1 MRVTRKSSLAF
12 ALACAL
18 SLTQAG
24 DSFGSVTL
32 HRAPRLPARLSSAR
46 AQTSGQPARS
56 EQPDDFHAWLPIVH
70 TPPPPPP
77 IQVLISALHYYG
89 LSSSLD
95 EAIQLTNLTPYPVM
109 LDGQWSIRSGG
120 GVFTL
125 PALTMTAGARLWL
138 AHDPAAFQQSFGF
151 APDVVF
157 GNALSFANTGGEARL
172 ITQTARLIDT
182 ANHDGGPWPA
192 GSGGSG
198 ANCCY
203 RTMERIDAGLP
214 DTDANWATAIISV
227 PVAWDS
233 AGNPITGTPG
243 APNSVAV
250 TPTQSGL
257 RVVLNEVAWS
267 GTRANSSAEWIE
279 LRNNTPLTVSLA
291 GWQIR
296 AIGASTRTVA
306 LDGQIEPQGYFVIQ
320 RLAGTFS
327 AGATASLTATWS
339 LLNNGGERLEL
350 IDADSR
356 IIDAVVYGNGVAQGG
371 WSGPALQPY
380 TVSGIVP
387 ATAQVLMR
395 KLDARTGLPIPD
407 TDTAQDW
414 LSERSD
420 PLNGRR
426 PAYPGWDVESFVVP
440 ARAQTPITIAVTP
453 DAGFDILSR
462 TLASAARSID
472 IEVYT
477 FDHARLADLLALKVS
492 QGVTV
497 RVLLEGGPVGPFPA
511 QELWMCQRIH
521 TSNSGCWFMAP
532 DATLGYARYRYLHAK
547 FAIVDGRELIV
558 SSENFGVNGFPDD
571 DKADGTLGERGVL
584 AIVNAPALI
593 ARAQAIFD
601 ADLDTA
607 HADITRWCAT
617 CSPFGAP
624 PPGFTPVYTTG
635 GVSYTARFNAPLVL
649 HTPVSVE
656 MATSPENN
664 LRDGGIIAVLNSAAA
679 GDEILVEQMDEPYY
693 WGVTGS
699 NPLDDPNP
707 RLEAIIGAAQ
717 RGATVRVLLDRYYDV
732 ASDARSNDATTRYL
746 LNLARANGWDVQAVR
761 GDPTFH
767 GIHNKMILARVG
779 NRKLVHVGSW
789 NGTETSAKMNR
800 EMTLLIESAQV
811 YDYLRGVFWY
821 DFYISRPV
829 FAPLVMRD
837 YRPAVA
843 ITYPL
848 ISEVLFN
855 PSGADEAGR
864 EWIELYNP
872 TGAPISLNGYKIG
885 DAETPGRSY
894 NESMYQFPAGA
905 VLPARGAIV
914 VAGRADLY
922 FSRWGVKPAYEL
934 ADYDPAVPE
943 LLPYTAWSTG
953 TLSLG
958 NANDQVLLLGPTDD
972 VVDAVVWAD
981 PSLTTTVTI
990 SGVIPFTG
998 TLAADHTLQRWPA
1011 DRDTND
1017 CSVDFRDQALPSPGS
1032 VP

>member
-1 MRVTRKSSLAF
+1 MQSHSAATTQRAVSILLVMAF
-12 ALACAL
+12 LCAL
-18 SLTQAG
+18 S
-24 DSFGSVTL
+24 SVPA
-32 HRAPRLPARLSSAR
+32 HRAASSVPAQSPSPTQQAVSLHN
-46 AQTSGQPARS
+46 QQVNFTVY
-56 EQPDDFHAWLPIVH
+56 LPIAH

-89 LSSSLD
+89 LSGNLD
-95 EAIQLTNLTPYPVM
+95 EAIQLTNLTPYPVA
-109 LDGQWSIRSGG
+109 LDSQWSIRAGN

-125 PALTMTAGARLWL
+125 PALTMTAGARIWL
-138 AHDPAAFQQSFGF
+138 AHDPTAFQQSFGF

-172 ITQTARLIDT
+172 ITQTATLIDS
-182 ANHDGGPWPA
+182 ANGDGGPWPA

-214 DTDANWATAIISV
+214 DTDSNWASAVITLPI
-227 PVAWDS
+227 AWDS

-250 TPTQSGL
+250 APTASDL
-257 RVVLNEVAWS
+257 RVVINEVAWG
-267 GTRANSSAEWIE
+267 GTRANANAEWIE
-279 LRNNTPLTVSLA
+279 LRNNTPLSVSLA

-296 AIGASTRTVA
+296 AIGSSTRTVA
-306 LDGQIEPQGYFVIQ
+306 LSGEIGPQGYFVIQ
-320 RLAGTFS
+320 RAAGTFS
-327 AGATASLTATWS
+327 AGATANLTATWS
-339 LLNNGGERLEL
+339 VLNNGGERLEL

-356 IIDAVVYGNGVAQGG
+356 IMDAVVYGNGVAQGG

-395 KLDARTGLPIPD
+395 KLDPRTGLPIAD

-420 PLNGRR
+420 PVSGRR
-426 PAYPGWDVESFVVP
+426 AVYPGWDFESFVTTVS
-440 ARAQTPITIAVTP
+440 AYTPITVAVTP
-453 DAGFDILSR
+453 DAGFDVLSR

-472 IEVYT
+472 IAVYT

-521 TSNSGCWFMAP
+521 TASSGCWFMAP
-532 DATLGYARYRYLHAK
+532 DAALGYARYRYLHAK
-547 FAIVDGRELIV
+547 FAIVDGRQLIV
-558 SSENFGVNGFPDD
+558 SSENFGANGFPDD
-571 DKADGTLGERGVL
+571 DKADGTVGERGAL
-584 AIVNAPALI
+584 AIVSAPALV

-607 HADITRWCAT
+607 HGDITRWCPT
-617 CSPFGAP
+617 CSPFGPP

-635 GVSYTARFNAPLVL
+635 GISYTTRFPAPLVI
-649 HTPVSVE
+649 HQPVSVE
-656 MATSPENN
+656 LATAPESA
-664 LRDGGIIAVLNSAAA
+664 LSEAGIIGALNLAGA

-693 WGVTGS
+693 WGVSSS

-707 RLEAIIGAAQ
+707 RLQAILGAAQ
-717 RGATVRVLLDRYYDV
+717 RGATVRMLLDRYYDV
-732 ASDARSNDATTRYL
+732 SSDARSNDATTRYVRD
-746 LNLARANGWDVQAVR
+746 LARANGWDIQAIR

-767 GIHNKMILARVG
+767 GIHNKMILARIG
-779 NRKLVHVGSW
+779 NRKLVHIGSW

-800 EMTLLIESAQV
+800 EMVLLIESAQV

-829 FAPLVMRD
+829 FVPLALRD
-837 YRPAVA
+837 YRPPVP

-855 PSGADEAGR
+855 PSGSDEAGR
-864 EWIELYNP
+864 EWIEIYNP
-872 TGAPISLNGYKIG
+872 THAPISLNGYKIG

-894 NESMYQFPAGA
+894 NESMYQFPTNA

-914 VAGRADLY
+914 VAGRADL
-922 FSRWGVKPAYEL
+922 FFARWGVKPTYEL
-934 ADYDPAVPE
+934 ADYDPTVPE

-958 NANDQVLLLGPTDD
+958 NANDQAILLGPADT
-972 VVDAVVWAD
+972 VIDAVVWAD
-981 PSLTTTVTI
+981 PSLPDPVTI

-998 TLAADHTLQRWPA
+998 TLAADHALQRWPA
-1011 DRDTND
+1011 DKDTNN
-1017 CSVDFRDQALPSPGS
+1017 CSVDFRDQALPSPGA

>member
-1 MRVTRKSSLAF
+1 MQSYSAAIIHRAVSILLVMAFLCAVSSAPPNPAASSGPVLSPPLKQPAASLRDQQDNF
-12 ALACAL
+12 ALY
-18 SLTQAG
+18 
-24 DSFGSVTL
+24 
-32 HRAPRLPARLSSAR
+32 
-46 AQTSGQPARS
+46 
-56 EQPDDFHAWLPIVH
+56 LPIRH
-70 TPPPPPP
+70 TSPPP
-77 IQVLISALHYYG
+77 IQVLISALHYHG
-89 LSSSLD
+89 LNGNLD
-95 EAIQLTNLTPYPVM
+95 EAIQLTNLTPYPVA
-109 LDGQWSIRSGG
+109 LDGQWSIRAGNG
-120 GVFTL
+120 IFTM
-125 PALTMTAGARLWL
+125 PALTMTAGARIWL
-138 AHDPAAFQQSFGF
+138 AHDAAAFQQSFGF

-172 ITQTARLIDT
+172 ITQTATLIDS
-182 ANHDGGPWPA
+182 ANGDGGPWPA

-214 DTDANWATAIISV
+214 DTDSNWATAVITLPI
-227 PVAWDS
+227 AWDS

-250 TPTQSGL
+250 TPATSDL
-257 RVVLNEVAWS
+257 RVVINEVAWG

-279 LRNNTPLTVSLA
+279 LRNNTPLSVPLA

-296 AIGASTRTVA
+296 VTGSSTRTIA
-306 LDGQIEPQGYFVIQ
+306 LDGEIGPQGFFVIQ
-320 RLAGTFS
+320 RAAGTFS
-327 AGATASLTATWS
+327 AGATANLTASWS
-339 LLNNGGERLEL
+339 VLNNGGERLEL

-356 IIDAVVYGNGVAQGG
+356 ILDAVVYGSGVAQGG

-395 KLDARTGLPIPD
+395 RLDPHTGLPAAD
-407 TDTAQDW
+407 TDTARDW

-420 PLNGRR
+420 PISGRR
-426 PAYPGWDVESFVVP
+426 PVYPGWDFESFVVP
-440 ARAQTPITIAVTP
+440 VSAHSPITFAVTP
-453 DAGFDILSR
+453 DAGFDVLSR
-462 TLASAARSID
+462 TLASATRSID

-477 FDHARLADLLALKVS
+477 FDHAGLADLLALKVS

-497 RVLLEGGPVGPFPA
+497 RVLLEGGPVSALPA

-521 TSNSGCWFMAP
+521 TANSGCWFMAP
-532 DATLGYARYRYLHAK
+532 DAALGYARYRYLHAK
-547 FAIVDGRELIV
+547 FAIVDGRQLIV
-558 SSENFGVNGFPDD
+558 SSENFGANGFPDD
-571 DKADGTLGERGVL
+571 DKADGTVGERGVV
-584 AIVNAPALI
+584 AIVSAPALI

-607 HADITRWCAT
+607 HADITRWCPT
-617 CSPFGAP
+617 CSPFGPP

-635 GVSYTARFNAPLVL
+635 GISYTARFPTPLVVWQ
-649 HTPVSVE
+649 PVSVE
-656 MATSPENN
+656 LATAPESA
-664 LRDGGIIAVLNSAAA
+664 LSAGGIIGALNLAGA
-679 GDEILVEQMDEPYY
+679 GDEVLIEQMDEPYY
-693 WGVTGS
+693 WGVSSS
-699 NPLDDPNP
+699 NPIDDPNP
-707 RLEAIIGAAQ
+707 RLQAIIGAAQ

-732 ASDARSNDATTRYL
+732 SSDARSNDATARYL
-746 LNLARANGWDVQAVR
+746 LDLARANGWDVQAIR

-767 GIHNKMILARVG
+767 GIHNKMILARIG
-779 NRKLVHVGSW
+779 NRKLVHIGSW

-811 YDYLRGVFWY
+811 YDYLRAVFWH
-821 DFYISRPV
+821 DFYISQPV
-829 FAPLVMRD
+829 FVPAVMRG
-837 YRPAVA
+837 YRSPVP

-855 PSGADEAGR
+855 PASSDEGGR
-864 EWIELYNP
+864 EWIEIYNP
-872 TGAPISLNGYKIG
+872 THAPISLNGYKIG
-885 DAETPGRSY
+885 DAEAPGRSY
-894 NESMYQFPAGA
+894 KESMYQFPASA
-905 VLPARGAIV
+905 VLPARSAIV

-922 FSRWGVKPAYEL
+922 FNRWGSRPTYEL

-943 LLPYTAWSTG
+943 LQPYSAWSTG

-958 NANDQVLLLGPTDD
+958 NANDQVLLLGPTDAI
-972 VVDAVVWAD
+972 VDAVVWVD
-981 PSLTTTVTI
+981 PSLATSVTV

-1011 DRDTND
+1011 DKDTNN
-1017 CSVDFRDQALPSPGS
+1017 CSVDFRDQALPSPGA